1 MSYFPFFYVKTYTD
15 PNNVNMK
22 RQLIFTAMIMT
33 AGMVLAQT
41 TDTVSQAMLIDT
53 VALKYFHAQ
62 CDNLHFCAFNKGKR
76 HET

>member
-1 MSYFPFFYVKTYTD
+1 MSYFPFFHVKTCTD

-53 VALKYFHAQ
+53 VALK
-62 CDNLHFCAFNKGKR
+62 
-76 HET
+76 